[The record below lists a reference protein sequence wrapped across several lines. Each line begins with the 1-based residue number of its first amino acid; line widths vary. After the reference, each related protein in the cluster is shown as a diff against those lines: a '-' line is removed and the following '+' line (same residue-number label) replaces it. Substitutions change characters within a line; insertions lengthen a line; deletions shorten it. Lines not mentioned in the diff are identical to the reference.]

1 MELTGAIVNM
11 KQAELGSKIQF
22 AVARKI
28 LDQQQAQGA
37 AAVKLIESAAK
48 IGAQAGDQLLAAAL
62 GLGGA
67 VDTYG

>member
-1 MELTGAIVNM
+1 MTANPLDFTGKVD
-11 KQAELGSKIQF
+11 EE
-22 AVARKI
+22 
-28 LDQQQAQGA
+28 
-37 AAVKLIESAAK
+37 AVKLIESAAK